1 MLSKFWAF
9 NKHYKTG
16 NRVEEDFAKSVGIEI
31 TKTRHGHEKAHTRQT
46 DRLTCDKL
54 PD

>member
-1 MLSKFWAF
+1 MFREIFSKFWAF

-31 TKTRHGHEKAHTRQT
+31 IPKLDMVMNRHIPDKQT
-46 DRLTCDKL
+46 D
-54 PD
+54 